1 MIKIETITKQP
12 REGFIYALIGLTLS
26 FVFGFILGTL
36 KNAHFIRENAANFT
50 ILQNDAIAANLLV
63 VASLLIGVAVVQG
76 QNLNRVND
84 ILRQVKSKRSG
95 SILEFI
101 GSQEAAQFITG
112 VIQKLQN
119 PGNISSSAM
128 VQSTFPELE
137 TRWRRRARRVRS
149 KLTVSMTFM
158 MNCLQAFGSCRLM
171 S

>member
-95 SILEFI
+95 SISEFI
-101 GSQEAAQFITG
+101 GSREAAQFITG
-112 VIQKLQN
+112 VIKN
-119 PGNISSSAM
+119 YKTPG
-128 VQSTFPELE
+128 TFLVLLWFNQPFLSWKPG
-137 TRWRRRARRVRS
+137 WRRRARRVRS
-149 KLTVSMTFM
+149 KDSIRRS
-158 MNCLQAFGSCRLM
+158 G
-171 S
+171 